1 MDGESVESTEKVE
14 TTGTGRT
21 ESETETRTRLSERNR
36 SLIPEGGAYMESN
49 EDDAG
54 GIVSG

>member
-14 TTGTGRT
+14 MTGTGRT

-36 SLIPEGGAYMESN
+36 SLIPEGEAYMESN